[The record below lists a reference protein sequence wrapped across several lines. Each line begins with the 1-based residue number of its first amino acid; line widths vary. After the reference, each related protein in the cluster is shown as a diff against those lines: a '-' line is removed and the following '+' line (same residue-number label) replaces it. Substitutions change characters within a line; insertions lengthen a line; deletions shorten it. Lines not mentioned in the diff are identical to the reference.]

1 MTASTARLSKHHGLG
16 NDFLVW
22 VDGNVERG
30 GSLAQTWCD
39 RRRGIGADGL
49 LIAHAEGPGRWRMVL
64 FNADGSRAEMSGNGI
79 RCFVQAVT
87 HGVPGVYSVSTD
99 AGVTWSPW
107 RTVATPGLSGCAAT
121 GPALR
126 GPQGEVGFAFE
137 SFKEFDDPAP
147 ARP

>member
-49 LIAHAEGPGRWRMVL
+49 LIAHTDGPGRWRMVL

-79 RCFVQAVT
+79 RCLAQAVAAHRGT
-87 HGVPGVYSVSTD
+87 RHCDLV
-99 AGVTWSPW
+99 
-107 RTVATPGLSGCAAT
+107 VATAAGLR
-121 GPALR
+121 PM
-126 GPQGEVGFAFE
+126 EVRPDP
-137 SFKEFDDPAP
+137 DDPATVD
-147 ARP
+147 RKSTRLNSSHT